1 MLTCLICAVM
11 NVSKAQKLSESP
23 CNSGNGVKEWIR
35 SADSLGRFLQDLK
48 TSSSPEEWGRFQQL
62 ASDNA
67 ALASFDAFGI
77 RSETLRREFSE
88 IGGRADRN
96 LETYIVQT
104 DPGGVLTDEQLKGKL
119 KVDVQCALDHDPQLS
134 LGSLGIV
141 VLPAG
146 QNAQGPC
153 ETAALGCSAASQAVY
168 NDQVINCVGISQGV
182 GGILKKARHGW
193 LAGGLLIICLS
204 NASED
209 RYQSLMNC
217 VRSYRGCLD
226 QQ

>member
-23 CNSGNGVKEWIR
+23 CNSSSGVKEWIR

-67 ALASFDAFGI
+67 ALGSFDAFGV
-77 RSETLRREFSE
+77 RAESLRRTYAD
-88 IGGRADRN
+88 IGRIADRN
-96 LETYIVQT
+96 LETYIIQA
-104 DPGGVLTDEQLKGKL
+104 DPGGVLTDEQIKNKL
-119 KVDVQCALDHDPQLS
+119 QTDLQCALESDPQLS
-134 LGSLGIV
+134 GGGLGIL

-146 QNAQGPC
+146 QAAQGPC
-153 ETAALGCSAASQAVY
+153 ESAALGCSSASLAAY
-168 NDQVINCVGISQGV
+168 NDQVMNCVGIAQGV
-182 GGILKKARHGW
+182 GGLLKKARNAW
-193 LAGGLLIICLS
+193 LAGGLLLVCLS

-217 VRSYRGCLD
+217 VRSYRSCLD